1 MPRFALVA
9 AALFVSCPAWAQSTA
24 TDAALSPRPAAFTAD
39 DVLGSVSAD
48 APLTDEQIARRVAR
62 LYERQAR
69 LLQADADG
77 DQARYTQELDELVT
91 DLNRL
96 AQRPGIMD
104 DARFREVYSSVLT
117 EYERFYERPAL
128 DRGDV
133 YAFRASAMEAVEP
146 FFATGTPLLEHVDL
160 PTVNTFPTTIPMDV
174 NAKVER
180 YITFLLK
187 RPQHVN
193 RLRQRSDTYLPM
205 IERILAEEGVP
216 DELKYLAMVESALV
230 PAARSHAGAAGMW
243 QFISATGR
251 AYGLKAERELD
262 DRLDP
267 EKATRAAARHLR
279 DLYDR
284 FGDWQLALAGYNC
297 NPAVIARA
305 KRRFEENNDRPATFW
320 DIDHAI
326 PRETRAYVPM
336 FIATALVVSNPDAY
350 GIEPHEPGPRYV
362 FDRIPVAGGTRLS
375 TVASLIDADEAVLRA
390 LNPSLRR
397 GHVPNVRV
405 PHMLRIPVGAYA
417 EYQDELDRL
426 APPEAN
432 SVQFAAETV
441 LYGVQSFRPLEPL
454 ADSPALLA
462 AAHSVQPPARSDRRR
477 QPVEAPDRPAARLLA
492 QASALQS
499 SRTSEPEAQE
509 AETSAEPQPDPVAET
524 SAPVAVTT
532 PESVASEPVAA
543 QAEPMATRGEMAEP
557 ALEPTASPAS
567 EPLALREAPALPEP
581 RAEAAEPSP
590 AAPPPPAPAPERAL
604 LADNSTESASETEDA
619 GASIA
624 ALIEEAPAARRT
636 PEPPAAEP
644 APPIR
649 TVSTASERRA
659 SNATVH
665 TVQRGEYLLLIARQY
680 GVTIG
685 QLREWNDLEGS
696 TVHPGQKLRVVAG
709 PAARPE
715 PPSQTVHTV
724 RSGDNLTR
732 IARRYGVSVRQ
743 IMSWNNLSSETIRP
757 GQRLRI
763 QRRAA
768 RG

>member
-1 MPRFALVA
+1 MPRLSLVA
-9 AALFVSCPAWAQSTA
+9 AALFVSCPVWAQSLA
-24 TDAALSPRPAAFTAD
+24 TDAALSPRPAAFAAD
-39 DVLGSVSAD
+39 AALGSVSAD
-48 APLTDEQIARRVAR
+48 TPLTDEQIARRVAR

-77 DQARYTQELDELVT
+77 DQARYTTELDELVT

-104 DARFREVYSSVLT
+104 DVRFREVYSSALT

-128 DRGDV
+128 DRGDI
-133 YAFRASAMEAVEP
+133 YAFRAAAMQAVEP
-146 FFATGTPLLEHVDL
+146 SFATGTPLLEHVNL
-160 PTVNTFPTTIPMDV
+160 PTVSTFPTTIPMDV

-180 YITFLLK
+180 YITFLLN
-187 RPQHVN
+187 RPNHVN
-193 RLRQRSDTYLPM
+193 KLRQRSDTYLPM

-243 QFISATGR
+243 QFIRATGR
-251 AYGLKAERELD
+251 AYGLKAESERD

-267 EKATRAAARHLR
+267 EQATRAAAQHLR

-305 KRRFEENNDRPATFW
+305 KRRFERENDRPATFW

-350 GIEPHEPGPRYV
+350 GIEAHEPGPRYV

-375 TVASLIDADEAVLRA
+375 TVASVIGTDEAILRA

-397 GHVPNVRV
+397 GRVPNVRV
-405 PHMLRIPVGAYA
+405 PHMLRIPVGAYD
-417 EYQDELDRL
+417 EHRDELDRF

-432 SVQFAAETV
+432 SQQFAAETV
-441 LYGVQSFRPLEPL
+441 LYGIQSFRPLEPL

-462 AAHSVQPPARSDRRR
+462 AAQTASPARPPRPS
-477 QPVEAPDRPAARLLA
+477 ADRPAARLLA
-492 QASALQS
+492 QASSLQS
-499 SRTSEPEAQE
+499 TPRSAEPEATEPVSVEPAPAPVALAPTAEPSVPVAERVSEPAPEPE
-509 AETSAEPQPDPVAET
+509 AELAEPVASPTPEPLALAEARDLPDPVAEA
-524 SAPVAVTT
+524 SAT
-532 PESVASEPVAA
+532 PVAA
-543 QAEPMATRGEMAEP
+543 
-557 ALEPTASPAS
+557 SP
-567 EPLALREAPALPEP
+567 P
-581 RAEAAEPSP
+581 
-590 AAPPPPAPAPERAL
+590 PAPERAL
-604 LADNSTESASETEDA
+604 LAEEATATTVEPEPTTEAAED

-624 ALIEEAPAARRT
+624 ALIEDAPAAQPT
-636 PEPPAAEP
+636 PAPEPRAAEP

-649 TVSTASERRA
+649 TTSTASERRRA
-659 SNATVH
+659 PRTVH
-665 TVQRGEYLLLIARQY
+665 TVQRGEYLMMIARQY
-680 GVTIG
+680 GVTIS
-685 QLREWNDLEGS
+685 QLREWNGLEGS
-696 TVHPGQKLRVVAG
+696 TVHPGQKLRVVAT
-709 PAARPE
+709 PAARPAT
-715 PPSQTVHTV
+715 PRRTVHTV

-732 IARRYGVSVRQ
+732 IARRYGITVRQ
-743 IMSWNNLSSETIRP
+743 IKSWNNLSSDSIRP
-757 GQRLRI
+757 GQRLTI
-763 QRRAA
+763 QRRTA

>member
-9 AALFVSCPAWAQSTA
+9 AALFVSCPVWAQSLA
-24 TDAALSPRPAAFTAD
+24 TDAALSPRPAAFAAD

-48 APLTDEQIARRVAR
+48 TPLTDEQIARRVAR

-77 DQARYTQELDELVT
+77 DQARYTTELDELVT

-104 DARFREVYSSVLT
+104 DARFREVYSSALT

-128 DRGDV
+128 DRGDI
-133 YAFRASAMEAVEP
+133 YAFRSAAMQAVEP
-146 FFATGTPLLEHVDL
+146 SFATGTPLLEHVDL
-160 PTVNTFPTTIPMDV
+160 PTVDTFPTTIPMDV

-180 YITFLLK
+180 YITFLLN
-187 RPQHVN
+187 RPNHVN
-193 RLRQRSDTYLPM
+193 KLRQRSDTYLPM
-205 IERILAEEGVP
+205 IERVLAEEGVP

-243 QFISATGR
+243 QFIRATGR
-251 AYGLKAERELD
+251 AYGLKAERDLD

-267 EKATRAAARHLR
+267 EKATRAAAQHLR

-305 KRRFEENNDRPATFW
+305 KRRFERENDRPATFW

-350 GIEPHEPGPRYV
+350 GIDAHEPGPRYV

-375 TVASLIDADEAVLRA
+375 TVARILDTDEALLRA

-397 GHVPNVRV
+397 GRVPNVRV
-405 PHMLRIPVGAYA
+405 PHMLRIPVGAYTEHQA
-417 EYQDELDRL
+417 ELDQL

-432 SVQFAAETV
+432 SRQFAAETV
-441 LYGVQSFRPLEPL
+441 LYGMKSFRPLEPL

-462 AAHSVQPPARSDRRR
+462 AAQTASPARPPR
-477 QPVEAPDRPAARLLA
+477 PAADRPAARLLA
-492 QASALQS
+492 QASALRATPRS
-499 SRTSEPEAQE
+499 SEPEATAPQETDSQE
-509 AETSAEPQPDPVAET
+509 AVTVEPT
-524 SAPVAVTT
+524 SAPI
-532 PESVASEPVAA
+532 A
-543 QAEPMATRGEMAEP
+543 QAETRA
-557 ALEPTASPAS
+557 PTAPELSAPAPVPAPEAEQATAEATSPVAS
-567 EPLALREAPALPEP
+567 PMSASLALAEARDLPEP
-581 RAEAAEPSP
+581 EADTPAPP
-590 AAPPPPAPAPERAL
+590 VAAPPPPAPEPAL
-604 LADNSTESASETEDA
+604 LAEEASPAPPELTTEPVDD

-624 ALIEEAPAARRT
+624 ALIEDAPAAQPA
-636 PEPPAAEP
+636 PEPLAAEP

-649 TVSTASERRA
+649 TTSTASERRRA
-659 SNATVH
+659 PQTVH
-665 TVQRGEYLLLIARQY
+665 TVQRGEYLLMIARQY
-680 GVTIG
+680 GVSIG
-685 QLREWNDLEGS
+685 QLRAWNDLEGT
-696 TVHPGQKLRVVAG
+696 TVHPGQKLRVVAA
-709 PAARPE
+709 PATRPA
-715 PPSQTVHTV
+715 STQRSTVHTV

-732 IARRYGVSVRQ
+732 IARRYGVTVRQ
-743 IMSWNNLSSETIRP
+743 IQSWNNLSSDSIRP

-763 QRRAA
+763 ERRTV